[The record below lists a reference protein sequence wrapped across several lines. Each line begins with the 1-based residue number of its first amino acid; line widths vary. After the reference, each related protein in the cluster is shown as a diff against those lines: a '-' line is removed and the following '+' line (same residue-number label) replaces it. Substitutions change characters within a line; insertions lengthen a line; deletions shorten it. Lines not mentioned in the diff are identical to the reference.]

1 MIGWV
6 TSQREKAAKLE
17 GRYVIS
23 RIEQTRIEQNARL
36 IFRKNLASW
45 TDNQEAL
52 WPSCQDAVAGH
63 FRIH

>member
-23 RIEQTRIEQNARL
+23 RIEQNARL
-36 IFRKNLASW
+36 VFLKILASW